1 MVLELFDFLGK
12 GKRVQDRIK
21 KSFLL
26 WIMFL
31 YLLLAGCANTLQVKQ
46 SVPEANLTRSS
57 SKLEELINL
66 PKPDRKIIVTV
77 YRFQDKTGQFNDS
90 DKLRYSTA
98 VTQGATSQLI
108 TALMRAKYF
117 TVVERAHLDD
127 LITEQK
133 LKIEKR
139 VQANTGPQIGKL
151 YGAEYIITGD
161 ITEYN
166 VDVITAGAGVRV
178 SGAGGSAQV
187 AVATAAIDLRIV
199 ESTTGRIVFNK
210 SLRKSIVG
218 KQVGLN
224 IFRFWDNR
232 LYEINGGIAN
242 QEPIQLAIRE
252 LLEEGV
258 HMICTSY
265 AKAYEKKKV
274 AKTRKPNSKKMA
286 THKKKTKSTQNK
298 MASANKQSN
307 PVSRH
312 QNRSKTQPSKT
323 KRTDGKES
331 LKNQKTASKGTVSQG
346 KSGQQRP
353 VESSQKTPAWAK
365 NMIQAT
371 VNGDVVNVRKGP
383 GLEYRR
389 VFQVRRNHTLYVL
402 EKNLVWNLVRTARGE
417 EGWVRADTI
426 RITSEPASAISLTP
440 DIQRIS
446 DQERGGGI
454 EVPRQTKNLI

>member
-1 MVLELFDFLGK
+1 MKIIRRTLPLILTIF
-12 GKRVQDRIK
+12 II
-21 KSFLL
+21 S
-26 WIMFL
+26 
-31 YLLLAGCANTLQVKQ
+31 GCANKMQIKQ
-46 SVPEANLTRSS
+46 SAPELNTTRSS
-57 SKLEELINL
+57 IKLEDLMKL
-66 PKPDRKIIVTV
+66 PKPDRRIVVTV

-108 TALMRAKYF
+108 TALMRANYF

-139 VQANTGPQIGKL
+139 VLSDTGPEIGKM

-218 KQVGLN
+218 KQVGVN

-242 QEPIQLAIRE
+242 QEPVQLAIRE

-258 HMICTSY
+258 HMICSSY
-265 AKAYEKKKV
+265 AKAYEQKKV
-274 AKTRKPNSKKMA
+274 ARRKTPNNNKLARNNTAKKPAVSKSRANVIARNANNSNRVKA
-286 THKKKTKSTQNK
+286 KT
-298 MASANKQSN
+298 
-307 PVSRH
+307 
-312 QNRSKTQPSKT
+312 
-323 KRTDGKES
+323 
-331 LKNQKTASKGTVSQG
+331 TASSHSK
-346 KSGQQRP
+346 P
-353 VESSQKTPAWAK
+353 AHAQKTPVKTAKKTPDIPEWAK
-365 NMIQAT
+365 SLFQAT
-371 VNGDVVNVRKGP
+371 VKDSVVNVRMGP
-383 GLEYRR
+383 GLEYKK
-389 VFQVRRNHTLYVL
+389 VFQVRKNQIVYIM
-402 EKNLVWNLVRTARGE
+402 EKNLVWNLVKTTKGDRGWIRTDKIE
-417 EGWVRADTI
+417 
-426 RITSEPASAISLTP
+426 ITRRPVSTMSQEP
-440 DIQRIS
+440 DIQKIS
-446 DQERGGGI
+446 DKERSDGI
-454 EVPRQTKNLI
+454 ENIKKNKNII